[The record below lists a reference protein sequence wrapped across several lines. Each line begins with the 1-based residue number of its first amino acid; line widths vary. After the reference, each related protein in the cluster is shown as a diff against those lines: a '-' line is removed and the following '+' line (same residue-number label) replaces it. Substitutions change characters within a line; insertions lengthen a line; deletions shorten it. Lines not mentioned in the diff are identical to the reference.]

1 MDGEDQRD
9 LNLHK
14 DYRPEV
20 FIITLFH
27 SIIFHQRNLRY
38 LSCTTQSHFLGA
50 YHFRGMY
57 LQDPGTHAT
66 RIIIREEHSSL
77 IVVLAT
83 GKDTRKKLTC
93 LT

>member
-1 MDGEDQRD
+1 M
-9 LNLHK
+9 
-14 DYRPEV
+14 
-20 FIITLFH
+20 
-27 SIIFHQRNLRY
+27 
-38 LSCTTQSHFLGA
+38 GA

-66 RIIIREEHSSL
+66 GIIIREEHSSL